1 MSNEINC
8 SIHRKSC
15 LGQEWL
21 EGYGASNNPEKR
33 MGPPD
38 PSEAKF
44 TLNQQKTT
52 IEIKLIYW

>member
-1 MSNEINC
+1 MNGKMDSNEMGIP
-8 SIHRKSC
+8 I
-15 LGQEWL
+15 
-21 EGYGASNNPEKR
+21 EGYGASNNPERR

-44 TLNQQKTT
+44 TLNQPTST